1 MTREEAIKAMQ
12 THRVRHNSWY
22 KEFWCS
28 SCTNGLIYLADG
40 TWETVEEFKEKF
52 SEKLFD
58 NGWEIIPNPERSI
71 G

>member
-1 MTREEAIKAMQ
+1 MR
-12 THRVRHNSWY
+12 
-22 KEFWCS
+22 
-28 SCTNGLIYLADG
+28 NGLIYLADG